1 MGLKEASMPA
11 SPSDATPS
19 QFDATRFHPEF
30 GYLVPTMRVRRK
42 AALTIKAAALGVLV
56 GAAAMFV
63 LVMDREERA
72 LTMVSTPVLAT
83 PVLATPARSTPAQA
97 AAVNNA
103 APVPFVPES
112 IALPDASPA
121 KPRILSVAPPT
132 VAPTASDMMVTAA
145 APTEPAIAA
154 APAPAEVKAVAKP
167 KKKVVREPEPDRT
180 MRRAPPELNPRA
192 AFAGPFRRFA
202 EPPELRYERRPIYG
216 YGW

>member
-1 MGLKEASMPA
+1 MPA
-11 SPSDATPS
+11 SPSDAT
-19 QFDATRFHPEF
+19 QFHPEF
-30 GYLVPTMRVRRK
+30 GYLVPTIGARRK
-42 AALTIKAAALGVLV
+42 VALTIKAAALGGLV

-83 PVLATPARSTPAQA
+83 PVSATPARSSPTQA
-97 AAVNNA
+97 AAVDNA
-103 APVPFVPES
+103 APVRFVPES
-112 IALPDASPA
+112 IALPDAAPA
-121 KPRILSVAPPT
+121 QPRVLSFAPPT
-132 VAPTASDMMVTAA
+132 VAAAASDLMVPPAPAVAA
-145 APTEPAIAA
+145 APAEPAVAA
-154 APAPAEVKAVAKP
+154 APAPADVKAVAKP

-180 MRRAPPELNPRA
+180 LRRTPLELIPR